1 MLRTLRSLLR
11 LQRIVRTLARHDALA
26 PLEEAGIAP
35 GLVWLARRFSRRA
48 AAGRPGEKLARAL
61 TEMGPSFIKLG
72 QMLSTR
78 ADLLGEQV
86 ALDLAELQ
94 DHLAPFDGALARRII
109 EEELGAPVEE
119 LFVSFD
125 PVPVSAASIAQVHNA
140 TVAPEDDTDDEGA
153 ARDPRP
159 VAVKILRPGIERA
172 FDRDLEFFYWLAEW
186 VERAQPRLRRFRP
199 VEAVRVFEATVRLE
213 MDLRM
218 EGAAASELAE
228 NFADDPSYNVPAID
242 WRRSSRRV
250 LTMSRVSGIP
260 MDDREALLAA
270 GHDLAA
276 VLTIAAGVFFNQVFR
291 DGFFHGDQHP
301 GNMWV
306 AADGSIV
313 AVDFGIMGRL
323 DWDTRRYLA
332 DMLIATLDGDY
343 HRLAAVYMEAGY
355 LPQSHTL
362 DVFAQ
367 ALRSVCEPIAGRP
380 LNEIS
385 FARLL
390 AQLLRLTESF
400 ELPVQPQ
407 LLLLQKN
414 MLMAEGV
421 SRRLDPSLNIW
432 TLAQPLIDAWMRQ
445 NRGPEARLREGVEEA
460 LHGLRLL
467 PALADNLERAADA
480 LADGRVRLH
489 PDTVAQLN
497 ARNGGSLSR
506 WTLAIA
512 LAALAVGLLA
522 LV

>member
-26 PLEEAGIAP
+26 PLEELGIAP
-35 GLVWLARRFSRRA
+35 GLVWIARRFSRRA
-48 AAGRPGEKLARAL
+48 AAGRPGQKLARAL

-119 LFVSFD
+119 LFLSFD

-140 TVAPEDDTDDEGA
+140 TVAPEDEPDVADA
-153 ARDPRP
+153 AREPRP

-186 VERAQPRLRRFRP
+186 IERAQPRLRRFRL

-228 NFADDPSYNVPAID
+228 NFADDPTYNVPAID

-260 MDDREALLAA
+260 MDDREALLEA
-270 GHDLAA
+270 GHDLTA

-323 DWDTRRYLA
+323 DRDTRRYLA
-332 DMLIATLDGDY
+332 DMLIATLNGDY

-432 TLAQPLIDAWMRQ
+432 ALAQPLIDAWVRE
-445 NRGPEARLREGVEEA
+445 NRGPQARLREGIEEA

-467 PALADNLERAADA
+467 PALADNLERAADV
-480 LADGRVRLH
+480 LAQGRVRLH
-489 PDTVAQLN
+489 PQTVAELN
-497 ARNGGSLSR
+497 ARNNANLAR
-506 WTLAIA
+506 WALAAA
-512 LAALAVGLLA
+512 LAALALSLFA